1 MKYYLKE
8 NFHLLYADGN
18 IYDEYDRPVYSYEN
32 TTLMFPQIDLY
43 KNGERV
49 GHVKKNFSWFLRN
62 YDLYL
67 DDVNVDTIQ
76 QEFTWF
82 KSELTLERL
91 GWTIKGDFFSWDYQ
105 IYNEYGDMIAN
116 MDQELFRLTQRFTI
130 DIYDEDNEELII
142 LVVLAINQFDK
153 DRDSAASSSA
163 AANNH

>member
-18 IYDEYDRPVYSYEN
+18 IYDENDRAVYRYEN

-67 DDVNVDTIQ
+67 DDVNVDTLQ

-82 KSELTLERL
+82 KSELTLERH

-105 IYNEYGDMIAN
+105 IYDENGDMIADMN
-116 MDQELFRLTQRFTI
+116 QELFRLTKHFTI
-130 DIYDEDNEELII
+130 NIFDEDNEELII
-142 LVVLAINQFDK
+142 LLVLAINQFDK

-163 AANNH
+163 AASNH